1 MATMGESNQMAE
13 RMHRDVWVV
22 CDRRS
27 EILFNGC
34 LKLLGKADQLAAGT
48 GGRAVA
54 VLFDTPEHR
63 GEQADA
69 CGQALSTQAV
79 ARDCTRHG
87 ADQVFIL
94 EHPRFEIP
102 RADLQAPALTALI
115 NRQSPGLV
123 LLPMTD
129 WGRELAARTSGEC
142 ACGLMADCVD
152 IQYRDNRFV
161 GSCPAWSGR
170 ILAEITYAPHQ
181 RFGLAT
187 AQAHGFAPSQTP
199 GDPGQIESL
208 AVSLPDDLP
217 LAQLLSR
224 AATPASEK
232 DLTNADIVVVGGA
245 GVGNIAGFARVR
257 ELATVLGGQL
267 GATRPPVMNHWVD
280 EDRLIGQTGK
290 TVRPRLL
297 VSVGTSG
304 AIQYTSGI
312 MEAGAIVAIN
322 RDPDAQ
328 IFQIADIGVVADAIT
343 FLPLLIDRVQ
353 KATMRALADQRC
365 APAETGETASR
376 FGDRIR
382 QFRMARQW
390 SVEELAE
397 RTGQTP
403 EYIEGVESGRSSPPV
418 SFLVRLAGALS
429 IDPGTFLKKTEQAEL
444 RDMRAKAY
452 SQRTRHYSYQTL
464 TDGGPNDHLRAF
476 MVSIEPRSD
485 HKPVAYKHEG
495 EEFIFVWEGELKL
508 KLGHKTH
515 ILKPGESIH
524 FNSDIPH
531 KLTSLSNSPTR
542 CLVVLYTV

>member
-1 MATMGESNQMAE
+1 
-13 RMHRDVWVV
+13 
-22 CDRRS
+22 
-27 EILFNGC
+27 
-34 LKLLGKADQLAAGT
+34 
-48 GGRAVA
+48 
-54 VLFDTPEHR
+54 
-63 GEQADA
+63 
-69 CGQALSTQAV
+69 
-79 ARDCTRHG
+79 
-87 ADQVFIL
+87 
-94 EHPRFEIP
+94 
-102 RADLQAPALTALI
+102 
-115 NRQSPGLV
+115 
-123 LLPMTD
+123 
-129 WGRELAARTSGEC
+129 
-142 ACGLMADCVD
+142 
-152 IQYRDNRFV
+152 
-161 GSCPAWSGR
+161 
-170 ILAEITYAPHQ
+170 
-181 RFGLAT
+181 
-187 AQAHGFAPSQTP
+187 
-199 GDPGQIESL
+199 
-208 AVSLPDDLP
+208 
-217 LAQLLSR
+217 
-224 AATPASEK
+224 
-232 DLTNADIVVVGGA
+232 
-245 GVGNIAGFARVR
+245 
-257 ELATVLGGQL
+257 
-267 GATRPPVMNHWVD
+267 
-280 EDRLIGQTGK
+280 
-290 TVRPRLL
+290 
-297 VSVGTSG
+297 
-304 AIQYTSGI
+304 
-312 MEAGAIVAIN
+312 
-322 RDPDAQ
+322 
-328 IFQIADIGVVADAIT
+328 
-343 FLPLLIDRVQ
+343 
-353 KATMRALADQRC
+353 MRALADQRC

-382 QFRMARQW
+382 QFRMTRQW